1 MRKKVLIDQNLSL
14 FEQLET
20 LRADVAVKDKRIK
33 ELEDTVSELKAR
45 EMKET
50 NDKPQTTLP
59 FKRLEEKVTNNLR
72 LKPDFEYASDV
83 IGKLVLDSA
92 SKSNSLTADG
102 NTQNR
107 ELVNLLLGKT
117 EVAKAEILSVV
128 SEEGEL
134 AYKKEKIDNIADE
147 ALDYFSSIAAQI
159 N

>member
-1 MRKKVLIDQNLSL
+1 MRKKALIAQNLSL

-20 LRADVAVKDKRIK
+20 LRADVAVKEKRIK
-33 ELEDTVSELKAR
+33 ELEREIGELKAVKT
-45 EMKET
+45 EEKAQ
-50 NDKPQTTLP
+50 PTLP
-59 FKRLEEKVTNNLR
+59 LKRLEEKVVSNSR
-72 LKPDFEYASDV
+72 LKPDFEYASEV

-92 SKSNSLTADG
+92 SKSNALTTGGNAD
-102 NTQNR
+102 NR

-134 AYKKEKIDNIADE
+134 ADKKYKIDNIAAE
-147 ALDYFSSIAAQI
+147 ALDYFGRILAQL